1 MQKRPSQTQ
10 QQGGGAAPNNAQQR
24 KAWTRPS
31 MNGPGTHHLFI
42 YYYFYLSKFYI
53 LQMPHGH
60 DK

>member
-31 MNGPGTHHLFI
+31 MNGPGTFFI
-42 YYYFYLSKFYI
+42 YFYLKFFI
-53 LQMPHGH
+53 LQMHGH